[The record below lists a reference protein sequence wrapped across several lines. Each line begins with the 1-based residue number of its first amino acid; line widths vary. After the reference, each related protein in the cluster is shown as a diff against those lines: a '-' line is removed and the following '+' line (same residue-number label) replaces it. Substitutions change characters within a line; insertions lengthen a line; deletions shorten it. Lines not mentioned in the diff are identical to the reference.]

1 MGLTPLD
8 DAHILIGKAASDAKP
23 VSIADIAKGA
33 FKGKCP
39 LWTYVL
45 AEAMQNAVDLAV
57 PATGAPGKV
66 STPQLGPVGGRI
78 VAETFLALIS
88 ADERSFVQMTPQW
101 KPQGARFGLRELV
114 AYGLGDNSVT
124 IKPRLLLSPEGEI
137 VTQASEQ
144 RAA

>member
-1 MGLTPLD
+1 
-8 DAHILIGKAASDAKP
+8 
-23 VSIADIAKGA
+23 
-33 FKGKCP
+33 
-39 LWTYVL
+39 
-45 AEAMQNAVDLAV
+45 MQNAVDLAIPV
-57 PATGAPGKV
+57 TGAPGKV

-78 VAETFLALIS
+78 VAETFLALLS

-124 IKPRLLLSPEGEI
+124 ITPRLLLSPEGEI
-137 VTQASEQ
+137 VTGAAEQ